1 MRYSTDQGPGI
12 DVMTG
17 TALHRASAYVGDIS
31 VELDAVAAADGL
43 VAEMAEAA
51 STTATET
58 GGDVTFMGA
67 QKVGLLGTGSS
78 AFVEACVELGVNSA
92 LAMVE
97 VLQQLVRG
105 EHVHIH
111 DGGRVVVSAFS
122 PIRPND

>member
-1 MRYSTDQGPGI
+1 VGLGKMRYSTDQGPGI

-31 VELDAVAAADGL
+31 VELDAVAAAD
-43 VAEMAEAA
+43 
-51 STTATET
+51 
-58 GGDVTFMGA
+58 
-67 QKVGLLGTGSS
+67 
-78 AFVEACVELGVNSA
+78 FVEACVELGVNSA